1 MTVFRFI
8 YFAANDIIL
17 LFFIHCVYV
26 QTAHAAQ
33 HQKKKKITQSKKMGE
48 RSKCTFFKTK
58 KNINDQK
65 AQ

>member
-33 HQKKKKITQSKKMGE
+33 HKKKKITHLKKWVKDLNVHFLKQ
-48 RSKCTFFKTK
+48 RK
-58 KNINDQK
+58 I
-65 AQ
+65 